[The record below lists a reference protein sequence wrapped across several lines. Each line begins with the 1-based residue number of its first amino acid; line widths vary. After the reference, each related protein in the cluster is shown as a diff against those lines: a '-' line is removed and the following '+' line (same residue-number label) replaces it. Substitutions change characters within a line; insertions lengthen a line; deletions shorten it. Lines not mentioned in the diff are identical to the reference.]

1 MYSKYF
7 LTALKLFCGA
17 IFCFFSCTNAK
28 KVVKQTQ
35 AFSAISYPG
44 IVAVDENGKEMPS
57 KAHTKYLVYVV
68 TASENIAFD
77 TAWINGNAF
86 TIVAEKMNALSGFDV
101 GISKQTGDKITIQT
115 KENEH
120 LYRLQLTPVS
130 ENDFN
135 VSPLQ
140 EKELRIKAVYK
151 RKEVIL
157 HTSKITELTTPD
169 PV

>member
-1 MYSKYF
+1 
-7 LTALKLFCGA
+7 
-17 IFCFFSCTNAK
+17 
-28 KVVKQTQ
+28 
-35 AFSAISYPG
+35 
-44 IVAVDENGKEMPS
+44 
-57 KAHTKYLVYVV
+57 
-68 TASENIAFD
+68 
-77 TAWINGNAF
+77 
-86 TIVAEKMNALSGFDV
+86 V

-135 VSPLQ
+135 VGPLQ